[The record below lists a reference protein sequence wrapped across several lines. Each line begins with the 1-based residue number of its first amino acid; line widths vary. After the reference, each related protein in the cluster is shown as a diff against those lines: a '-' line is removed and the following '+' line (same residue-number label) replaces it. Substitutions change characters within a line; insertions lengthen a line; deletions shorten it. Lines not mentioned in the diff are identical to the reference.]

1 MASTVVRCYATIVGV
16 VTVKGNMLSRVV
28 GEFVCS
34 DVDSIKVDGKSA
46 GFSEVMSFGVGGGSM
61 SVASSFRFLP
71 FGAGSNGGERLYVTV
86 LVTTDLTLTGF
97 DTALLGV
104 SKNRRVALS
113 GFQSAG
119 ENGE

>member
-1 MASTVVRCYATIVGV
+1 
-16 VTVKGNMLSRVV
+16 MLSIVV
-28 GEFVCS
+28 GELVCN
-34 DVDSIKVDGKSA
+34 DVDSIKEDGKSA
-46 GFSEVMSFGVGGGSM
+46 GFKVMSFGVGGGSI
-61 SVASSFRFLP
+61 SVASIFRFLP

-97 DTALLGV
+97 ETALLGV

-119 ENGE
+119 EKGE